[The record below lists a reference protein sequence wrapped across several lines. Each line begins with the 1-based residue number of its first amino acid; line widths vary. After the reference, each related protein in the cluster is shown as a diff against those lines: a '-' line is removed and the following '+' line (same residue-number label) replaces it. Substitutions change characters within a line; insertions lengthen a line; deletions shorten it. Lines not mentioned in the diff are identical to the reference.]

1 MVTVK
6 KLPVL
11 LIKRGVNV
19 EEKNDVKTTATLLRT
34 KQQRKGTTGI
44 SRNGQTKQGS
54 RKNKHTNINI

>member
-34 KQQRKGTTGI
+34 EQQRKSTPRIG
-44 SRNGQTKQGS
+44 RNGQATQRS
-54 RKNKHTNINI
+54 RKNKNNTINI